1 MIRRFWDWGMLDY
14 PSVLF
19 RQVCRIVAF
28 RDSLERNVTPPNP
41 SSKSKFH
48 MRRFPFHR
56 QRGHLYFLIM
66 MGRLNITASFRKE
79 QHRPLPINGSSLLT
93 FFPAGGVLNSQ
104 NIPTQ
109 RKKERERIWDLYSP
123 SFLPGY
129 IFFFSSFRETQ
140 WSHGKF
146 QSIFSHSPN
155 AQLNATKETDACVSC
170 FVWYF
175 FQREREKKS
184 LEMWIIVKDRSVS

>member
-1 MIRRFWDWGMLDY
+1 MLDY

-104 NIPTQ
+104 HIPTQ
-109 RKKERERIWDLYSP
+109 RKRERKKERGFEIFIPLHS
-123 SFLPGY
+123 SLV
-129 IFFFSSFRETQ
+129 ILFFFSSFRETQ
-140 WSHGKF
+140 
-146 QSIFSHSPN
+146 
-155 AQLNATKETDACVSC
+155 
-170 FVWYF
+170 
-175 FQREREKKS
+175 
-184 LEMWIIVKDRSVS
+184 

>member
-1 MIRRFWDWGMLDY
+1 M
-14 PSVLF
+14 LF

-109 RKKERERIWDLYSP
+109 RKRERKKERGFEIFIPLHSSLVFFFFSAHSEKPSEVMENFNPSFLTHPTRSLMQQRKLMRFMLCLVFFSERER
-123 SFLPGY
+123 
-129 IFFFSSFRETQ
+129 
-140 WSHGKF
+140 
-146 QSIFSHSPN
+146 
-155 AQLNATKETDACVSC
+155 
-170 FVWYF
+170 
-175 FQREREKKS
+175 KK
-184 LEMWIIVKDRSVS
+184 IP

>member
-1 MIRRFWDWGMLDY
+1 M
-14 PSVLF
+14 LF

-79 QHRPLPINGSSLLT
+79 QHRPLPINRSSLLT

-109 RKKERERIWDLYSP
+109 RKKERKREDLRSLFPFIPPWLYIFFSAHSEKPSEVMENFNP
-123 SFLPGY
+123 SFLTHPTRSLMQQRKLMHVFHALFG
-129 IFFFSSFRETQ
+129 IFF
-140 WSHGKF
+140 
-146 QSIFSHSPN
+146 
-155 AQLNATKETDACVSC
+155 
-170 FVWYF
+170 
-175 FQREREKKS
+175 REREKKNP
-184 LEMWIIVKDRSVS
+184 LKCGLL